1 MNKEKILYTIISGRT
16 KLDLGGLILFTKEP
30 GPALINRSY
39 EIYEEVYDRAY
50 MDGLYIEEELKG
62 LLIEQDIWMP
72 YEDKLIEDEKKRID
86 DKKVEAF
93 ENYFKSRELAG
104 IKRALK
110 AHHNILF
117 SLLNRKATFSN
128 LTCGHAAETARRNWL
143 LLRTTY
149 HKKKLIKDYDF
160 DIDSISRSYFNRALD
175 NSQIR
180 AIAHYDIWRCIW
192 NTNKAHGGKLFNRN
206 PTNFTR
212 DQLTLCSYTAMYDNV
227 YEHPES
233 PNEKVIEDDD
243 CLDGWFIFQKRKT
256 EKDKNSR
263 QVEDLIKNPKIKDS
277 KEIFVMA
284 RAQPDIESIQ
294 GLNDGQTRNVV
305 KQRDAVIEQ
314 KGKVSDLDF
323 IDVQNELIFK
333 SHQMSIDKMK
343 KQ

>member
-16 KLDLGGLILFTKEP
+16 KLDLGGLILYIKEP
-30 GPALINRSY
+30 GPKLIGRSY

-72 YEDKLIEDEKKRID
+72 YEDKLIEEEKKRID
-86 DKKVEAF
+86 DRKVEAF
-93 ENYFKSRELAG
+93 ENYFKSNQLIS

-110 AHHNILF
+110 AHYNILF
-117 SLLNRKATFSN
+117 SLLSRKATFSN
-128 LTCGHAAETARRNWL
+128 LTCHYVAETARKNWL

-149 HKKKLIKDYDF
+149 SGGERIKDHSF
-160 DIDSISRSYFNRALD
+160 DIDSIGRAYANRALD

-180 AIAHYDIWRCIW
+180 AVAHYDIWRCIW
-192 NTNKAHGGKLFNRN
+192 NTNKTHGGRLFNKS
-206 PTNFTR
+206 PTNFTH
-212 DQLTLCSYTAMYDNV
+212 DQLTLCSYTSMYDNV

-243 CLDGWFIFQKRKT
+243 CLDGWFIFQKRKN

-277 KEIFVMA
+277 KEVFVMA
-284 RAQPDIESIQ
+284 RAQQDIESIQ
-294 GLNDGQTRNVV
+294 GLNNSNTRNVV
-305 KQRDAVIEQ
+305 RQRDAIIEQ
-314 KGKVSDLDF
+314 KGTVNDLAF
-323 IDVQNELIFK
+323 PDVQNELMFK
-333 SHQMSIDKMK
+333 SHKMTIDKMK
-343 KQ
+343 GQ